1 MNSLMM
7 DKSHLKDAIIRYFAN
22 CIPMEEILEEY
33 NLSKEFGVLLKVAN
47 KQRNEVEVDE
57 DWPNR
62 EQEAKL
68 ANLLNDLVNDSI
80 YYKKRI

>member
-1 MNSLMM
+1 MN
-7 DKSHLKDAIIRYFAN
+7 KQELKDMIIRYFGN
-22 CIPMEEILEEY
+22 WIPVEEILTKY
-33 NLSKEFGVLLKVAN
+33 SLSEEFGIILSIAN
-47 KQRNEVEVDE
+47 KQRNEIEVDE

>member
-1 MNSLMM
+1 MN
-7 DKSHLKDAIIRYFAN
+7 KQELKDMIIRYFGN
-22 CIPMEEILEEY
+22 WIPVEEILTKY
-33 NLSKEFGVLLKVAN
+33 SLSEEFGIILSIAN
-47 KQRNEVEVDE
+47 KQRNEIEVDE

-68 ANLLNDLVNDSI
+68 VNLLNDLVNDSI

>member
-1 MNSLMM
+1 MN
-7 DKSHLKDAIIRYFAN
+7 KQELKDMIIRYFGN
-22 CIPMEEILEEY
+22 WIPVEEILTKY
-33 NLSKEFGVLLKVAN
+33 SLSEEFGIILSIAN
-47 KQRNEVEVDE
+47 KQRNEIEVDE

-68 ANLLNDLVNDSI
+68 NNLLNDLVNDSI

>member
-1 MNSLMM
+1 MN
-7 DKSHLKDAIIRYFAN
+7 KQELKDMIIRYFGN
-22 CIPMEEILEEY
+22 WIPVEEILTKY
-33 NLSKEFGVLLKVAN
+33 SLSEEFGIILSIAN
-47 KQRNEVEVDE
+47 KQRNEIEVDE

-62 EQEAKL
+62 GQEAKL